1 MNSHVIIG
9 VIGVISGILCAH
21 ADVPERRIILK
32 FTILLMLCSI
42 VLLCLMIL
50 AATVFMPYRGLAKNF
65 PKDVQEALTP
75 RLDEIDKQPKAPRIF
90 GGVLIVIM
98 CILFVIVFILGGI
111 DGKKNGFTFG
121 QLLVRFLIIAF
132 GTKAFDII
140 ALDYFLLTKT
150 NFFQRFFPE
159 TKGLAG
165 WKDFGYNR
173 KQHLAQAVVMLVCC
187 CVLALI
193 FII

>member
-1 MNSHVIIG
+1 MIV
-9 VIGVISGILCAH
+9 
-21 ADVPERRIILK
+21 
-32 FTILLMLCSI
+32 TILLTLCSI

-65 PKDVQEALTP
+65 PKDVQEALRP
-75 RLDEIDKQPKAPRIF
+75 RLDEIDRQPKAPRIF
-90 GGVLIVIM
+90 GGALIVIM
-98 CILFVIVFILGGI
+98 CLMFVGVFIFGGI
-111 DGKKNGFTFG
+111 DGRKNGFTFG
-121 QLLVRFLIIAF
+121 QYLLRFLIIGL

-150 NFFQRFFPE
+150 NFFQNFFPE

-173 KQHLAQAVVMLVCC
+173 KQQLSHIAVMLVSC
-187 CVLALI
+187 CVLTFI
-193 FII
+193 FTKI

>member
-1 MNSHVIIG
+1 MIV
-9 VIGVISGILCAH
+9 
-21 ADVPERRIILK
+21 
-32 FTILLMLCSI
+32 TILLTLCSI

-65 PKDVQEALTP
+65 PKDVQEALRP

-90 GGVLIVIM
+90 GGALIVIM
-98 CILFVIVFILGGI
+98 CLMFVGVFIFGGI
-111 DGKKNGFTFG
+111 DGRKNGFTFG
-121 QLLVRFLIIAF
+121 QHLLRFLIIGL

-150 NFFQRFFPE
+150 TFFQRFFPE

-165 WKDFGYNR
+165 WQDFGYNR
-173 KQHLAQAVVMLVCC
+173 KQHLAQGVFMLVCC
-187 CVLALI
+187 FVLAFI
-193 FII
+193 FTKI